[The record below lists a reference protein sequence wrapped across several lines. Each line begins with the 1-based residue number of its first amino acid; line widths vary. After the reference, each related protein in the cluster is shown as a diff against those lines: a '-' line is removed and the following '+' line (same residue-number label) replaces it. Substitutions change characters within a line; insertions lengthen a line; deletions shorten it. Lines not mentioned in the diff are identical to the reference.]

1 MDTKSSLKAAAAVVA
16 AVLTISTSA
25 GMKAYDDAVAIE
37 DTSASETGTQPGE
50 EIVPE
55 EQIEWH
61 KADVSAY
68 DDSLSMISYAR
79 TTPDMFKLGDGLV
92 NAQPD
97 SDASKALSEEQQA
110 MLLLIRKKIR
120 NATPVLGK
128 KKKGATPTAVEVYT
142 SGGELKNVP
151 EPQHGQVVQSNPG
164 EFAIQTYG
172 WGHGVGLSQNGANFY
187 AKYAGW
193 TYQDILYHYYPGTHL
208 MNTGTTDTE
217 VLTVEHVP
225 AGKTLDII
233 AGIVY
238 HEMGSS
244 MAPEAMKAQAV
255 AAYTFLKYNNDD
267 SFDMRMKADPPQNV
281 IDCCKEVL
289 GEALYYNDDFALTM
303 FYASSGG
310 TTSNCNEIFCQDLP
324 YLRTVSGD
332 YDEAYDPHYGTVTYM
347 TAATMRNKI
356 ESLYNISLSDDPN
369 NWIKPTYSST
379 SGYINS
385 VNIDDQISVQGYSFS
400 LAMGFKSCKFNITY
414 TDYVKGDDNG
424 EKKEGATIP
433 VLSPKDKNIAPPS
446 EKKEVPT
453 KVHPTEAA
461 TEEPTTV
468 TAVTTAKA
476 ATTTATVT
484 TVTTTAPATAPVTTT
499 AEKVTEPETTVI
511 FEATE
516 AATEQAAE

>member
-110 MLLLIRKKIR
+110 MLLLIRKKIK

-128 KKKGATPTAVEVYT
+128 KKKSATPTAVEVYT

-151 EPQHGQVVQSNPG
+151 APQHGQVVESNPG

-193 TYQDILYHYYPGTHL
+193 TYQDILYHYYPGTQL

-347 TAATMRNKI
+347 NAATMRNKI
-356 ESLYNISLSDDPN
+356 ESRYGITLSDDPN
-369 NWIKPTYSST
+369 NWIKPTYSPT

-385 VNIDDQISVQGYSFS
+385 VNIDDQINVQGYSFS
-400 LAMGFKSCKFNITY
+400 LSMGFKSCKFNITY
-414 TDYVKGDDNG
+414 TDYVKSDDDS

-433 VLSPKDKNIAPPS
+433 ILSPKDRNIAPPS

-453 KVHPTEAA
+453 KEHPTTAH
-461 TEEPTTV
+461 EEPTTV
-468 TAVTTAKA
+468 TAVTTAA
-476 ATTTATVT
+476 PVTTHAITT
-484 TVTTTAPATAPVTTT
+484 TVTTTTAAATT

-516 AATEQAAE
+516 AATEEATE